1 MDSKFI
7 ARYRRAIRE
16 VAAGDASLELA
27 NKLERLG
34 ERLTYSLKKDIEK
47 NPSSERPYLLLKE
60 ALRECLK
67 IEADALVK
75 TKAAIDGLSL
85 SLQLSEHTYQHNSI
99 RAIYCVID
107 DVIGNLLLLLLNN
120 WQEVE
125 PPENYRFQIDWNKS
139 IPMMELVRNLKF
151 TVPYTLM
158 QSRLNAAKSAAP
170 QPAATMPAT
179 GQAETKQGARNER
192 EKNEAKLHALS
203 ALEVRELLTELGMGS
218 IYTQPG
224 EWAAAFKGLWKAGV
238 LKGNAYAATQWGIK
252 EGYIEKRIQ
261 STLKNAWSEDAE
273 FKAASPKR
281 IFKAVYDSALKS
293 MANKQIKDNGK

>member
-158 QSRLNAAKSAAP
+158 QSRLNAAKSATIK
-170 QPAATMPAT
+170 PAAGTLDKTSKPFTMEELALFCVYSRKLVTKVNAKDYLEAGLTSGIALYNKVTRYENQSNRT
-179 GQAETKQGARNER
+179 GFADETALVR
-192 EKNEAKLHALS
+192 KNMIA
-203 ALEVRELLTELGMGS
+203 
-218 IYTQPG
+218 
-224 EWAAAFKGLWKAGV
+224 
-238 LKGNAYAATQWGIK
+238 
-252 EGYIEKRIQ
+252 RIQ
-261 STLKNAWSEDAE
+261 KVLPRLNDEQRKRAENDIHTIDAQ
-273 FKAASPKR
+273 
-281 IFKAVYDSALKS
+281 
-293 MANKQIKDNGK
+293 NQ

>member
-7 ARYRRAIRE
+7 ARYRRAIHE
-16 VAAGDASLELA
+16 VEAGNASLELA

-34 ERLTYSLKKDIEK
+34 YKLTSSLERDFEESPGSETPYTLLKK
-47 NPSSERPYLLLKE
+47 
-60 ALRECLK
+60 ALRECLQ
-67 IEADALVK
+67 IEESARIKTRAYLDAL
-75 TKAAIDGLSL
+75 APDL
-85 SLQLSEHTYQHNSI
+85 HNAECDI
-99 RAIYCVID
+99 VRAVYGTLE
-107 DVIGNLLLLLLNN
+107 DVIGNLLLLLLTH
-120 WQEVE
+120 WQEAE
-125 PPENYRFQIDWNKS
+125 LPEKYKFLIEWNRSK
-139 IPMMELVRNLKF
+139 PMMELVKEFGRF
-151 TVPYTLM
+151 TVPYELM
-158 QSRLNAAKSAAP
+158 RSRLNAAKSAAP